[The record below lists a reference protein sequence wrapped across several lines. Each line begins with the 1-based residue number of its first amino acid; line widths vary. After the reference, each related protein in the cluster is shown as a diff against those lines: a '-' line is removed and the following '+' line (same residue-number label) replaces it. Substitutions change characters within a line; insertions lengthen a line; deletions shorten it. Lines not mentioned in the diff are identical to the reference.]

1 MTQEH
6 LHLQVRDEIG
16 YLIIDRVDK
25 RNAMS
30 LDMWES
36 MPALIARMTGDV
48 TVKVLVVHGVDDTAF
63 ASGADIEEILQFAAS
78 ETAAWRLMDAVRSAE
93 QALADCPKPVIAMIR
108 GMCVGGGI
116 ELALACDLRFASHNA
131 RFAIPPAKLGLVY
144 SLSSTRRLIELLGLG
159 AARDLLYSGRL
170 FNSAEAQSI
179 GLIERLFVDGEIEAE
194 TSQYARMLAE
204 RSQYSIRAAKRIS
217 AAIRDGASDQDDDIR
232 RLRIGAFTGDDLKE
246 GTRAFLEKRR
256 PHFAWR

>member
-48 TVKVLVVHGVDDTAF
+48 AVKVLVVRGVDDTAF

-108 GMCVGGGI
+108 ECASAVVSNW
-116 ELALACDLRFASHNA
+116 LWHATFASRATMPVSPYH
-131 RFAIPPAKLGLVY
+131 RP
-144 SLSSTRRLIELLGLG
+144 SS
-159 AARDLLYSGRL
+159 DS
-170 FNSAEAQSI
+170 SI
-179 GLIERLFVDGEIEAE
+179 
-194 TSQYARMLAE
+194 
-204 RSQYSIRAAKRIS
+204 
-217 AAIRDGASDQDDDIR
+217 AS
-232 RLRIGAFTGDDLKE
+232 
-246 GTRAFLEKRR
+246 RR
-256 PHFAWR
+256 PDA

>member
-48 TVKVLVVHGVDDTAF
+48 AVKVLVVHGVDDTAF

-78 ETAAWRLMDAVRSAE
+78 ETAAGGSWMPLDPQSRPWPIARS
-93 QALADCPKPVIAMIR
+93 P
-108 GMCVGGGI
+108 
-116 ELALACDLRFASHNA
+116 
-131 RFAIPPAKLGLVY
+131 
-144 SLSSTRRLIELLGLG
+144 
-159 AARDLLYSGRL
+159 
-170 FNSAEAQSI
+170 
-179 GLIERLFVDGEIEAE
+179 
-194 TSQYARMLAE
+194 
-204 RSQYSIRAAKRIS
+204 
-217 AAIRDGASDQDDDIR
+217 
-232 RLRIGAFTGDDLKE
+232 
-246 GTRAFLEKRR
+246 
-256 PHFAWR
+256 